1 VYPLVQKVIQDGTSE
16 RSKEGDVGKHL
27 DKLGSLEEFK
37 APWESDT
44 GSDAEIDATKL
55 KKYLYNL
62 QSDKAKAED
71 AAEEAA
77 EKVTKA
83 EQDLKDAKAEVAKGD
98 PTGKIAE
105 LEGKLAEAQT
115 AATKAEQNLLRVEVA
130 TEKGLTVKQAKR
142 LQGETEEE
150 LKADADEILE
160 EFGVKAT
167 KQDDEDEHDE
177 DEDEPTGR
185 TTPQRKLNLVNPGD
199 TGSGA
204 AEIDYDKEAAAI
216 VGGSLF

>member
-1 VYPLVQKVIQDGTSE
+1 M
-16 RSKEGDVGKHL
+16 GKHT

-55 KKYLYNL
+55 KKFLFNL
-62 QSDKAKAED
+62 QLDKAKAED

-98 PTGKIAE
+98 KTGKIAE
-105 LEGKLAEAQT
+105 LETKLAEAEGN
-115 AATKAEQNLLRVEVA
+115 AAKATLALTRLEVA
-130 TEKGLTVKQAKR
+130 TEKGLTPKQAKR
-142 LQGETEEE
+142 LQGATKEE
-150 LKADADEILE
+150 LEADADELLE
-160 EFGVKAT
+160 DLGVK
-167 KQDDEDEHDE
+167 QSNDNDNEDE

-185 TTPQRKLNLVNPGD
+185 TTPRPKLNLVNPGD
-199 TGSGA
+199 TGNGGG
-204 AEIDYDKEAAAI
+204 EIDYEKAASEI